1 MVFGIGSAIKR
12 EAKRAVRKVRKEVK
26 RTGRR
31 IEKEVGRSAE
41 DVISLPK
48 TATEKTVQA
57 GAEVLGEVGEALS
70 PDINIPTP
78 EDPTPIP
85 MPDEELARVA
95 RRRSMAKRRRGR
107 SASILTGA
115 DTLG

>member
-1 MVFGIGSAIKR
+1 MVLGIGRAIKR
-12 EAKRAVRKVRKEVK
+12 EAKRAEKKVRKEVK

-31 IEKEVGRSAE
+31 VGKEVERA
-41 DVISLPK
+41 
-48 TATEKTVQA
+48 
-57 GAEVLGEVGEALS
+57 AEVIGHPVARGIEETIGEVGEVLS
-70 PDINIPTP
+70 PDITITTP
-78 EDPTPIP
+78 EEPTPIP